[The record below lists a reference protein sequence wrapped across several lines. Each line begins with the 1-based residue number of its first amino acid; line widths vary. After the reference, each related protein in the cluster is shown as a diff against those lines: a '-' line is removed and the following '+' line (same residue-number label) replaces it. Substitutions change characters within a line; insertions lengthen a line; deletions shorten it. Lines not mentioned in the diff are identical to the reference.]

1 MWIQEAIRYIQ
12 GSKAH
17 KSHYMQRHNFLQDA
31 PQTLTKMQERIL
43 GTHLCPLLSVTG
55 HQLASS
61 NMIIYYFASKICYF
75 NLNI

>member
-12 GSKAH
+12 ERKAH
-17 KSHYMQRHNFLQDA
+17 KSHYRQRHNFLQDA

-43 GTHLCPLLSVTG
+43 GMHLCPLLSPVSVTG

-61 NMIIYYFASKICYF
+61 NMIIYYFASKIC
-75 NLNI
+75 